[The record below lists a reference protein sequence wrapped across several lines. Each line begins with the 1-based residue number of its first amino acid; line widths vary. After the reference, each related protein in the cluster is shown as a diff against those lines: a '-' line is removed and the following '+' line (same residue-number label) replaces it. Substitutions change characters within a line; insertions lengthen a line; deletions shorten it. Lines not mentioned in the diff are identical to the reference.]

1 MGEKNKSGVRPMKT
15 PNFEA
20 RYSTKQWKHDLIK
33 ISPKADKKLTWSV
46 KINVKN
52 KSIH

>member
-1 MGEKNKSGVRPMKT
+1 MKT